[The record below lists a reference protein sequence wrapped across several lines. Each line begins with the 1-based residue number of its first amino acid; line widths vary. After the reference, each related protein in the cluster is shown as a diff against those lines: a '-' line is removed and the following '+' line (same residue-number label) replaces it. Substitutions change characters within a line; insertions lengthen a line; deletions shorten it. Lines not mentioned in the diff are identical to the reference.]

1 LAVLNGKSRSGF
13 FPGLCCNQTL
23 KAFYLG
29 VPARMRAEANTP
41 AFKAEWLVAANKH
54 PFVADPAGPSMAL
67 AYSDHAERYFGPGTE
82 LENLKLASCKQ
93 LFNTRRG

>member
-1 LAVLNGKSRSGF
+1 
-13 FPGLCCNQTL
+13 
-23 KAFYLG
+23 
-29 VPARMRAEANTP
+29 MRAEANTP

-82 LENLKLASCKQ
+82 LENLKWPPANNCLIPGEDERDVRLHC
-93 LFNTRRG
+93 G